1 MSLESKGKKMRKTFY
16 VLMSLTFSFKLNV
29 IARKLKDKEIVE
41 WYILSVRQLV
51 EIISAFT
58 ILL

>member
-1 MSLESKGKKMRKTFY
+1 MRKTFY

-41 WYILSVRQLV
+41 WYIMSVRQLV
-51 EIISAFT
+51 EIISALT